1 MVSKLE
7 IINTIEYEKVY
18 AVLFIGFSMS
28 PFVPFVH
35 VNLLGPISHP
45 VIEERVG
52 RIVLLYEEYQCSL
65 SPNDKVRTTKEDD
78 VSSPEYT

>member
-28 PFVPFVH
+28 PFVH

-45 VIEERVG
+45 EIEERVG